1 MGSSN
6 HACSENRK
14 QKTYTRVDMG
24 PTVHLPLQV
33 AQAPK
38 AVSGQ
43 FLLQKIQAMYLFK
56 RKTNRHTM
64 ENPDF

>member
-1 MGSSN
+1 
-6 HACSENRK
+6 
-14 QKTYTRVDMG
+14 MG